1 MKKYLARFYL
11 LVAVLFAIDTV
22 SAWQPVVNEVYVD
35 DNGLLSQNPV
45 ILHQPEVRNWLA
57 DPDYTNS
64 YRRYAYKDMPMIT
77 KIVRGGEVQCFTNLC
92 PGSNYIWSVGGF
104 SGNFTT
110 ECQYPRSLVA
120 KIGDGRY
127 GYVRNFRDLGGLRL
141 INSSKRTK
149 FGVYFRSEKWELHYQ
164 KDQRQGNPMHSEFG
178 INSEIDLR
186 YQEKEV
192 GAQIIDASG
201 KVIANGTET
210 TDTLYTE
217 KYQFVK
223 DWFSIYPSGT
233 VFNTAPSLPGGD
245 KSVRYFMC
253 SLEEGAINNTHNENY
268 TRNIARA
275 FSVLGNPDMLPS
287 LFHCTSGKDRTGW
300 VAILIEALCGVREAD
315 IRRDYLLSYFS
326 GVGYPSASYEGELKG
341 QLYLGNHYNDG
352 YDYGDKY
359 GTSLAGRARSYLE
372 RFGVTY
378 EQIKTIT
385 MSLVGETPEQ
395 VLARVTNAAD
405 PDEPDELNGTVT
417 VGIPRAGTK
426 VTNPTVLARGGDE
439 VYQISQNGVDYFVHY
454 FTNTTSALVFT
465 NNSDRAFDVSYLVV
479 GGGGAGGAT
488 ADGAFGG
495 GGGAGGGVSA
505 SANTVTMAVNEKW
518 TVTVG
523 RGGRAAGTG
532 VSASAATGSTV
543 KSPSGNIASA
553 SAGSA
558 GGNASGTGAG
568 AGGGTSGGSSDTRDG
583 LGLAGG
589 GAGAAGG
596 GQTPS
601 GNATSGSGGA
611 GVFSAITGF
620 NLAYGAG
627 GGGGGGTTVDK
638 NSLPYG
644 SSVGG
649 DNEGVIPG
657 DGANGGGRG
666 GAFQIKVDFRSGKF
680 SSTVYQLTPAQ
691 DGVCGTGGGGGGAGA
706 SGANSDSTK
715 KLGSNSTSIEII
727 GGNDDNGTK
736 VRAGD
741 GGDGVVILRYA
752 ASDSEEASAFDPNLK
767 HENPDVNESE
777 YTWHDL
783 SYFMSNGFYEG
794 LAFTSDG
801 SPVRLPGSV
810 TADNVTGG
818 AHKTDLAGAQLR
830 FKAKGKFVIKWQP
843 PNDGVDYERPYMS
856 PTPVSGVDVYEYKDG
871 SWRYKT
877 SGRVNFTN
885 KPTMIVVDWAGDWRP
900 CLINLPLLNHFG
912 SFSIGFKND
921 PQSNPPR
928 SNSITKPVVFYGG
941 SAVQGV
947 GAARPGLAYV
957 NIVGR
962 ELDVPVVNLGLQNGG
977 RMEAAMAAAAA
988 SIDASCYVID
998 CLAEMTDDEVANR
1011 YESFLSTLHS
1021 IRPSTPIVLVE
1032 AYDAYG
1038 LSSRTA
1044 KEDTVWDIYQSHKS
1058 DWNLVYMPKSQLTK
1072 GDGEGIFL
1080 NGYLDTIGMREMADA
1095 LDDVLSTTLGISRSV
1110 PKRQAFIDYT
1120 TGVSAD
1126 WKIDNSEF
1134 DTPTFDFAT
1143 ACAHATTEDD
1153 VRWFDGKD
1161 LPLEGC
1167 AFTDVERYF
1176 DRYPAALSTDMTMDG
1191 GRVLQRDTASEQF
1204 RFRTDSS
1211 QLRIKWKTYDNELS
1225 LFQMP
1230 MTSCSGIDVYRFDET
1245 SGKWVYKTSGTVTA
1259 WRETELVT
1267 DWTPGEACLI
1277 NLPLYNGIDHIK
1289 IGLDADA
1296 GIEALGTRASG
1307 VNKPVVIYGTSI
1319 TQGNAPSRP
1328 GLAFVNRV
1336 GRDLDVPILN
1346 YGFSGSGVME
1356 PQVVEHLAG
1365 IDASCYVI
1373 DSIWNLRSVENI
1385 CDKYKPFVRELR
1397 RLRPDVPIVLAGMA
1411 YAWGGTPDPY
1421 EQEVIDFYNELVS
1434 EGWKGI
1440 YFLPKTEMYPSN
1452 YYDSTVD
1459 GTHPT
1464 DEGMETMAMA
1474 YGAAIQRAL
1483 TTTTYDDSAIEL
1495 DESTQLAS
1503 GGDRVYAK
1511 EIDGEYYWIHEFTTT
1526 AAAQTFRSVSSE
1538 AFDVDY
1544 LVVGGGGAG
1553 GDGWGDL
1560 GGGGGGGGG
1569 GVCESTATMSAGAKW
1584 SVYVGKGGTSSG
1596 ARSAARG
1603 VAGASAITNGTA
1615 EVVTVPG
1622 GGAGGC
1628 VSGAT
1633 PTSGAAGGG
1642 GSGRGVSDRCGPAS
1656 GNYGENYSG
1665 GYGHF
1670 KYSKVETAGGAGGGG
1685 GAGGNGVD
1693 GTLTVSGNGGQGVS
1707 SSITGSTVE
1716 YGGGGGGAGTAS
1728 VTPGTGSS
1736 GGGKGG
1742 TDSAPG
1748 ASGSLGTGG
1757 GGGGGY
1763 GTGGDGST
1771 ASAAGAGGSG
1781 IVIIRYKAGTPP
1793 APTYTV
1799 TFSTNNNQIVKTLSD
1814 VADGY
1819 EVQSS
1824 DLPVLTG
1831 GSWDKNPVGA
1841 VIHANTNFTY
1851 TIDSPEPGPTPSGD
1865 VQLATGGDYIHM
1877 KEIGGVNYWIHE
1889 FSNGTANVTFE
1900 NTSGKSLEVEYLV
1913 VGGGGAGGD
1922 GYANYGAG
1930 GGGGGGGVCAAS
1942 KTLSA
1947 GATLTITVGKG
1958 GSVVGKKNNEAR
1970 TPAGASVITDGSTFT
1985 ETVPGGGAGA
1995 CQGDT
2000 RYATEGAAGGGGGG
2014 RNGDAYSSIRKG
2026 ADGKYDSGCGENSGG
2041 AGNGGGGGGGGA
2053 GGDGNSASNG
2063 GAGGAGIASS
2073 ITGTEVIYGAGGNGG
2088 PVGKASGTDGV
2099 NGTGCGGSG
2108 SGSDA
2113 TKEALS
2119 NAGNG
2124 GDGIVI
2130 IRYVAGVSEPEPAMC
2145 TVTFTSNAVEQT
2157 SVKIEK
2163 DAQLAADKIPD
2174 FGRGEWDS
2182 NPTNATIVA
2191 DTDFNFTSIWKVT
2204 FSTNDVNVAGTES
2217 TARNG
2222 EAPAAVPAF
2231 TDGSWDVDPSAA
2243 DVICDTNFNYT
2254 IAAEPPP
2261 AVEMPFAVLGA
2272 DAGSVIR
2279 FTGTVTTNSVSS
2291 DGKVYVKAGEKQ
2303 VLGAVDTTGGTC
2315 CGCWRDD
2322 STGEL
2327 FWGETVEVTPTE
2339 PTTYTACFGK
2349 PWSIESDPDPRNDFV
2364 HLTNG
2369 EWDFKAYLTNGN
2381 ELVVG
2386 KLFSYSGT
2394 DGILN
2399 FATPITDGNG
2409 NELTITM
2416 FSNWSEAD
2424 CEYAEIFETK
2434 HSGDSGHD
2442 EYLELLLL
2450 PDTTKEIDIRAFSA
2464 CKNLTGVLCIP
2475 ENVILHHQCFAYL
2488 RELTGVIFKGGVDG
2502 GQTFGSRHYEHD
2514 GNTGKEG
2521 IQRTWYTALGNQFES
2536 SPKIVGSIVL
2546 PKSITALPHNCFH
2559 SDAGIQEIDLT
2570 YVTNIG
2576 TRALYECH
2584 SLTNAI
2590 NLEDI
2595 ESVDFMGCCG
2605 CWGLGGDV
2613 TFTNLSVG
2621 NFCAFANCGFTSVRL
2636 PEVTEFQYG
2645 VFANCVNLTNIVF
2658 STNAVN
2664 FTYEAEDLHPGWPY
2678 DAIEKDPHPATPGA
2692 YCTNNTPCWLVFPG
2706 KAPIFTNLANRATC
2720 SILFGEQDAAQGNL
2734 LEGGAKELCLQG
2746 DWDYDSEGW
2755 QKIYEDIGD
2764 PMPYNSARP
2773 SQNVPADLDVR
2784 GTINWMYKYD
2794 YINKRY
2800 EDLTDNTAKAFL
2812 ISKPKG
2818 LYFFVK

>member
-1 MKKYLARFYL
+1 M
-11 LVAVLFAIDTV
+11 
-22 SAWQPVVNEVYVD
+22 
-35 DNGLLSQNPV
+35 
-45 ILHQPEVRNWLA
+45 
-57 DPDYTNS
+57 
-64 YRRYAYKDMPMIT
+64 
-77 KIVRGGEVQCFTNLC
+77 
-92 PGSNYIWSVGGF
+92 
-104 SGNFTT
+104 
-110 ECQYPRSLVA
+110 
-120 KIGDGRY
+120 
-127 GYVRNFRDLGGLRL
+127 
-141 INSSKRTK
+141 
-149 FGVYFRSEKWELHYQ
+149 
-164 KDQRQGNPMHSEFG
+164 
-178 INSEIDLR
+178 
-186 YQEKEV
+186 
-192 GAQIIDASG
+192 AS
-201 KVIANGTET
+201 
-210 TDTLYTE
+210 
-217 KYQFVK
+217 
-223 DWFSIYPSGT
+223 
-233 VFNTAPSLPGGD
+233 
-245 KSVRYFMC
+245 
-253 SLEEGAINNTHNENY
+253 
-268 TRNIARA
+268 
-275 FSVLGNPDMLPS
+275 
-287 LFHCTSGKDRTGW
+287 
-300 VAILIEALCGVREAD
+300 
-315 IRRDYLLSYFS
+315 
-326 GVGYPSASYEGELKG
+326 
-341 QLYLGNHYNDG
+341 
-352 YDYGDKY
+352 
-359 GTSLAGRARSYLE
+359 
-372 RFGVTY
+372 
-378 EQIKTIT
+378 
-385 MSLVGETPEQ
+385 
-395 VLARVTNAAD
+395 
-405 PDEPDELNGTVT
+405 
-417 VGIPRAGTK
+417 
-426 VTNPTVLARGGDE
+426 
-439 VYQISQNGVDYFVHY
+439 
-454 FTNTTSALVFT
+454 
-465 NNSDRAFDVSYLVV
+465 
-479 GGGGAGGAT
+479 
-488 ADGAFGG
+488 
-495 GGGAGGGVSA
+495 
-505 SANTVTMAVNEKW
+505 
-518 TVTVG
+518 
-523 RGGRAAGTG
+523 
-532 VSASAATGSTV
+532 
-543 KSPSGNIASA
+543 
-553 SAGSA
+553 
-558 GGNASGTGAG
+558 
-568 AGGGTSGGSSDTRDG
+568 
-583 LGLAGG
+583 
-589 GAGAAGG
+589 
-596 GQTPS
+596 
-601 GNATSGSGGA
+601 
-611 GVFSAITGF
+611 
-620 NLAYGAG
+620 
-627 GGGGGGTTVDK
+627 
-638 NSLPYG
+638 
-644 SSVGG
+644 
-649 DNEGVIPG
+649 
-657 DGANGGGRG
+657 
-666 GAFQIKVDFRSGKF
+666 
-680 SSTVYQLTPAQ
+680 
-691 DGVCGTGGGGGGAGA
+691 
-706 SGANSDSTK
+706 
-715 KLGSNSTSIEII
+715 
-727 GGNDDNGTK
+727 
-736 VRAGD
+736 
-741 GGDGVVILRYA
+741 
-752 ASDSEEASAFDPNLK
+752 
-767 HENPDVNESE
+767 
-777 YTWHDL
+777 
-783 SYFMSNGFYEG
+783 
-794 LAFTSDG
+794 
-801 SPVRLPGSV
+801 
-810 TADNVTGG
+810 
-818 AHKTDLAGAQLR
+818 
-830 FKAKGKFVIKWQP
+830 
-843 PNDGVDYERPYMS
+843 
-856 PTPVSGVDVYEYKDG
+856 
-871 SWRYKT
+871 
-877 SGRVNFTN
+877 
-885 KPTMIVVDWAGDWRP
+885 
-900 CLINLPLLNHFG
+900 
-912 SFSIGFKND
+912 
-921 PQSNPPR
+921 
-928 SNSITKPVVFYGG
+928 
-941 SAVQGV
+941 
-947 GAARPGLAYV
+947 
-957 NIVGR
+957 
-962 ELDVPVVNLGLQNGG
+962 
-977 RMEAAMAAAAA
+977 AAA

-1021 IRPSTPIVLVE
+1021 NRPSTPIVLVE

-1038 LSSRTA
+1038 SSSRTA
-1044 KEDTVWDIYQSHKS
+1044 KESTVWDIYQSHKS
-1058 DWNLVYMPKSQLTK
+1058 DWNLVYMPKSQLSK

-1167 AFTDVERYF
+1167 AFTDVARYF

-1277 NLPLYNGIDHIK
+1277 NLPLYNGIEHIK

-1336 GRDLDVPILN
+1336 GRDLDIPVVNL
-1346 YGFSGSGVME
+1346 GFSGSGVME

-1385 CDKYKPFVRELR
+1385 RDKYKPFVRELR
-1397 RLRPDVPIVLAGMA
+1397 KLRPDVPIVLAGMA

-1495 DESTQLAS
+1495 DESTRLAS

-1526 AAAQTFRSVSSE
+1526 AAAKTFRSVSSE

-1553 GDGWGDL
+1553 GDGWGEY

-1569 GVCESTATMSAGAKW
+1569 GVCESNATMSAGAEW

-1670 KYSKVETAGGAGGGG
+1670 KYSKLETAGGAGGGG

-1781 IVIIRYKAGTPP
+1781 IVIIRYKAGPPP

-1819 EVQSS
+1819 AVQSS

-1922 GYANYGAG
+1922 GYDGYCS
-1930 GGGGGGGVCAAS
+1930 GGGGGGGVVTGNDEIS
-1942 KTLSA
+1942 PDEPWF
-1947 GATLTITVGKG
+1947 IYVGKG
-1958 GSVVGKKNNEAR
+1958 GHIKGTIN
-1970 TPAGASVITDGSTFT
+1970 TASESSCGSAISNANSQIAWA
-1985 ETVPGGGAGA
+1985 PGGGSGA
-1995 CQGDT
+1995 SANGGDK
-2000 RYATEGAAGGGGGG
+2000 ATSGASGGGAASGNATSPGTGMSGYGHNGGTTL
-2014 RNGDAYSSIRKG
+2014 S
-2026 ADGKYDSGCGENSGG
+2026 GKDY
-2041 AGNGGGGGGGGA
+2041 GGGGGGGA
-2053 GGDGNSASNG
+2053 A
-2063 GAGGAGIASS
+2063 A
-2073 ITGTEVIYGAGGNGG
+2073 AGGNGTSTKSG
-2088 PVGKASGTDGV
+2088 DGGDGVASSIAGVEIYYGCGGGGSGKLTTISSGKGGSNGASGGNGSTGTGAQSGV
-2099 NGTGCGGSG
+2099 DGTGCGGGGAYNNTTSASG
-2108 SGSDA
+2108 TQSH
-2113 TKEALS
+2113 
-2119 NAGNG
+2119 AGNG

-2145 TVTFTSNAVEQT
+2145 TVTFISNTVEQT
-2157 SVKIEK
+2157 SVEIEK
-2163 DAQLAADKIPD
+2163 NAQLAADKIPD

-2204 FSTNDVNVAGTES
+2204 FLSNGVEKASVRVLNGQSLSSDDIPDFGSGTWDNEPSSSITVTGDMTFSFTPDDPTPPGPAPEGRLATGGDYVHMENIGGVNYWIHEFSNGTASVTFENTSGASLPVEYLVVGGGGAGGSSKAQYFGGGGGGGGAVVIGSSTITAGGEWNIVVGAGGTAPNTTSARGAESCISGVATAAGGGAGWSAGGDNTSGITSGATGGGGAGSNYQDGYLQNCNGSSGTDPFGVGGNAVSVTDFDADGHDSHVLAGGGGGAGGDGHDGDTSSTPYKSGDGGDGLSSSITGTSVKYGGGGGGGGGFRQYSTMVTGDARCNSYGFGYGNGVDGGGNGGYGYYSGDTLKSQAAQDGIAGTGGGGGGAGANMAQAGNGGDGIVIIRYVAGTTPEPEPAMCTVTFTSNAVEQASVEIEKDTQLAADGIPDFGMGEWDVDPTNATIVADTNFNFTSIWKVTFSTNDVNVSGTES

-2243 DVICDTNFNYT
+2243 DVICDTNFNYM

-2261 AVEMPFAVLGA
+2261 AVEMPFAVIGT
-2272 DAGSVIR
+2272 DTDSVISFTGSV
-2279 FTGTVTTNSVSS
+2279 TEDHLV
-2291 DGKVYVKAGEKQ
+2291 DGKVYVRAGETQ
-2303 VLGAVDTTGGTC
+2303 TLGAVDTTGKTC

-2322 STGEL
+2322 ATGEL

-2442 EYLELLLL
+2442 EYLEQLLL

-2521 IQRTWYTALGNQFES
+2521 IQRTWYAALGNQFES